1 MNIFV
6 SGGTGFLGS
15 EIVHRLLRE
24 PNPARITVGTRVP
37 ERHQE
42 GDSRISWTR
51 VDVGD
56 SASLERANQGQE
68 VVIHC
73 VQFPNAP
80 VENTRR
86 GWTYVQVD
94 GEGTLRM
101 VEAAKKSGVRRFV
114 YLSGAGAGRGRSEPC
129 FRAKQMAED
138 AILKSGMEYVIFR
151 PSWIYGPGDRS
162 MNRFARMA
170 RFLPFLPVIGDG
182 STRVQPVFVRDVAE
196 AVARAVTSAK
206 ATNQFFELGGPEE
219 LTMDEIMKTVLRV
232 LGKRRFLLHHPTGLM
247 KLAAQFLKFLPG
259 PPLTPGA
266 VDFLTM
272 ENPVDSTAAVEAF
285 DLKLSTLEAGLGN
298 YMGRAKLTT

>member
-1 MNIFV
+1 MNILV
-6 SGGTGFLGS
+6 SGGTGFIGS
-15 EIVHRLLRE
+15 EIVQRLLRE
-24 PNPARITVGTRVP
+24 PSPARIAVGTRSP
-37 ERHQE
+37 EGHKE
-42 GDSRISWTR
+42 GDSRISWIR
-51 VDVGD
+51 ADVGD
-56 SASLERANQGQE
+56 SVSLERATQGQE

-80 VENTRR
+80 IENTRR

-94 GEGTLRM
+94 GAGGVRM
-101 VEAAKKSGVRRFV
+101 VEAAKKSGVRRLI
-114 YLSGAGAGRGRSEPC
+114 YLSGAGAGRGRKEPC
-129 FRAKQMAED
+129 FLAKAMAEE
-138 AILKSGMEYVIFR
+138 AILGSGMEYVIFR

-182 STRVQPVFVRDVAE
+182 KTKVQPVFVRDVAE

-206 ATNQFFELGGPEE
+206 ATNQLFELGGPEE
-219 LTMDEIMKTVLRV
+219 LTMDEIMRTVLRV

-272 ENPVDSTAAVEAF
+272 ENPVDSTGAVAAL
-285 DLKLSTLEAGLGN
+285 DLKLSTLEAGLGS
-298 YMGRAKLTT
+298 YMGRARLTT

>member
-1 MNIFV
+1 MNVLV
-6 SGGTGFLGS
+6 SGGTGFIGS
-15 EIVHRLLRE
+15 EIVQRLLRE
-24 PNPARITVGTRVP
+24 PSPARITVGTRSP
-37 ERHQE
+37 ERHKE
-42 GDSRISWTR
+42 GDSRISWIR
-51 VDVGD
+51 ADVGD
-56 SASLERANQGQE
+56 SASLERATQGQE

-86 GWTYVQVD
+86 GWTYLQVD
-94 GEGTLRM
+94 GAGSVRM
-101 VEAAKKSGVRRFV
+101 VEAAKKSSVRRFI
-114 YLSGAGAGRGRSEPC
+114 YLSGAGAGRGRKEPC
-129 FRAKQMAED
+129 FLAKAMAEE
-138 AILKSGMEYVIFR
+138 AILRSGMEYVIFR
-151 PSWIYGPGDRS
+151 PSWIYGHGDRS

-182 STRVQPVFVRDVAE
+182 QTKVQPVFVRDVAG
-196 AVARAVTSAK
+196 AAARAVTSAK
-206 ATNQFFELGGPEE
+206 ATNQLFELGGPEE

-232 LGKRRFLLHHPTGLM
+232 LGKRRFLLHYPTGLM

-272 ENPVDSTAAVEAF
+272 ENPVDSTAAVEAL
-285 DLKLSTLEAGLGN
+285 DLKLSTLEAGLGS